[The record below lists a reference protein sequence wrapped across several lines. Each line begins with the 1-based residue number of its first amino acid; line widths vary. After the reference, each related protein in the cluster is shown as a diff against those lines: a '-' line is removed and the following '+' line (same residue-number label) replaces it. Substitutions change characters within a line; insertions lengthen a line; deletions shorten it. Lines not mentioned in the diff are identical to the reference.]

1 MEQSSRRETGT
12 LLLALITGLAIN
24 GVCAAL
30 FSALVPFQF
39 STTDAHTGGVL
50 PTSALSQFCYAARDT
65 GAGFSM
71 FPAWDLVVQRD
82 CAGGIPCNWV

>member
-30 FSALVPFQF
+30 FSA
-39 STTDAHTGGVL
+39 
-50 PTSALSQFCYAARDT
+50 
-65 GAGFSM
+65 
-71 FPAWDLVVQRD
+71 
-82 CAGGIPCNWV
+82 